1 MNLDIHIERINNA
14 NFNNFLH
21 LVKKLAE
28 YEKLDPPDKEA
39 KIRLKKDGLSQ
50 KLRYEAYLAKINE
63 KYVGYIIFIMSYSS
77 FLALPTLYLEDI
89 FVLKEFRKKGIG
101 KKLFEFCIL
110 KAKEKQCGR
119 IEWHV
124 LNWNKIG
131 INFYNKYKSKHLS
144 TWLYYRLDKSQI
156 DSISQKLDLK
166 K

>member
-1 MNLDIHIERINNA
+1 
-14 NFNNFLH
+14 
-21 LVKKLAE
+21 
-28 YEKLDPPDKEA
+28 
-39 KIRLKKDGLSQ
+39 
-50 KLRYEAYLAKINE
+50 
-63 KYVGYIIFIMSYSS
+63 MSYSS

-131 INFYNKYKSKHLS
+131 INFYSKYKSKHLS